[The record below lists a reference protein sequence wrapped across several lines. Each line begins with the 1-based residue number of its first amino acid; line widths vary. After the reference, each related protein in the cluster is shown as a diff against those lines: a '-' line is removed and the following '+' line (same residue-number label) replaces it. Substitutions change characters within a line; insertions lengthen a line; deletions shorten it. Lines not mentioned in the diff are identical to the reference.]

1 MSGWSTPFLSVLKS
15 ADKDAL
21 QQIFTSLEAEITRL
35 NRRID
40 ILEGSVQNP
49 NKYKERKVY

>member
-15 ADKDAL
+15 DDKDAL